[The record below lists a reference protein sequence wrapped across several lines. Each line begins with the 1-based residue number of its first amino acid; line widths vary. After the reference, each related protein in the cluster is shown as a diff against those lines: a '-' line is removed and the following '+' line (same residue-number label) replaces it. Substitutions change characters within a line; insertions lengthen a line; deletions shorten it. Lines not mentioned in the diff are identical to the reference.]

1 MVSQEAAVPNPQVE
15 AQAKVVADQD
25 YDQQAMEAWKKQ
37 YKEYM
42 TQHINQ
48 KVLSV
53 QVELSRE
60 RSSLMSAREEID
72 CLKAQLGSYKESTE
86 IAVSEKSD
94 LTKEMAR
101 FTELLKAKEVEVE
114 NASKKAADMEKT
126 LLGIQT
132 HQAEPDPTLVAEI
145 SRLEHEV
152 KDCRILLHKKAN
164 EVSELQSRLV
174 FKDKENEVLSKELSD
189 KSAQLEGAE
198 RSLLQIRS
206 FALTTLEKRL
216 REKDEMIL
224 KLEQEKADMKKQ
236 EEGLTAYIRQMGQDR
251 EHIILQYT
259 AYSQQL
265 MAQIACLTEQLNAR
279 PVRNFE
285 PFFSKEESEMLDA
298 NNKCHSLG
306 KDEGS
311 NKSMGWK
318 KIARFFIAQDSR
330 PELELQDLASRGHGS
345 VHVDFRQVGFEPRKV
360 RRKRSA
366 RVALINFIPRLTIS
380 FQAFLVNVGLGA
392 SVTKGVT
399 LSNAVNHVLDAVL
412 TDCED
417 ETTGCFYV
425 ASSKLRR

>member
-1 MVSQEAAVPNPQVE
+1 
-15 AQAKVVADQD
+15 
-25 YDQQAMEAWKKQ
+25 
-37 YKEYM
+37 
-42 TQHINQ
+42 
-48 KVLSV
+48 
-53 QVELSRE
+53 
-60 RSSLMSAREEID
+60 
-72 CLKAQLGSYKESTE
+72 
-86 IAVSEKSD
+86 
-94 LTKEMAR
+94 
-101 FTELLKAKEVEVE
+101 
-114 NASKKAADMEKT
+114 MEKT

-145 SRLEHEV
+145 SRLEYEV

-198 RSLLQIRS
+198 RSLMQIRS

-259 AYSQQL
+259 AYNQQL

-345 VHVDFRQVGFEPRKV
+345 VHV
-360 RRKRSA
+360 
-366 RVALINFIPRLTIS
+366 
-380 FQAFLVNVGLGA
+380 
-392 SVTKGVT
+392 
-399 LSNAVNHVLDAVL
+399 
-412 TDCED
+412 
-417 ETTGCFYV
+417 
-425 ASSKLRR
+425 